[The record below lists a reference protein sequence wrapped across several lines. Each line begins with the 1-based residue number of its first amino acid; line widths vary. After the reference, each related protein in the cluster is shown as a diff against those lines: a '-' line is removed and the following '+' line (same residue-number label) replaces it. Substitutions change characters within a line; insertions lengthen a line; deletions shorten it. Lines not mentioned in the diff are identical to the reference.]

1 METPL
6 FSDLGLAPELLE
18 AVQDMGF
25 EKPSPVQTM
34 TIPPALAGDDLVG
47 ISETGSGKTAAFGL
61 PLLQKIDTSLRATQA
76 LVLCPTRELAV
87 QVCEEIHR
95 LGKKLPGLSTVPIYG
110 GTAYD
115 RQIRHLKAGA
125 HVVVGTPGRL
135 IDHLNRGILQLG
147 QVKTIVLDEADRM
160 LDMGFR
166 EDMETILSALP
177 DKRQALFFSA
187 TMNRQVEQI
196 ISRFAEDPK
205 MLQIKQQAKTVST
218 VDQSYYEVRG
228 RSKIEVVSR
237 LLDMDNARLAI
248 VFCNTKRLVDEC
260 TEALLGRGY
269 AADRLHG
276 DITQKLRERVI
287 ARCRDGGV
295 EVLVATDV
303 AARGLDIDNV
313 DVVFNFDLPYD
324 PEDYVH
330 RIGRTGRAGRSGKA
344 ITFIFGR
351 DIHRLR
357 SIERYTR
364 QTIRREKIPTQ
375 EQIEGL
381 RADRLFEALRDKLE
395 TGDFQSYDQ
404 YIDRLLEQG
413 HTPSDISSALL
424 TLWRAET
431 SREGESIVEDR
442 ERDRPPRED
451 RRESGGRRERGR
463 DRDFDRRGKRDRG
476 GRDRDFD
483 RGGRGES
490 QPEKAGYTRLFL
502 NLGKKFGVNPGGL
515 MGMLYGESNIP
526 PGSIG
531 RIQIFP
537 KHSLVEVKNEHA
549 DALLEALAT
558 AKFRGKPFRADRD
571 RKQS

>member
-1 METPL
+1 METPA
-6 FSDLGLAPELLE
+6 FSELGLRPELLE

-25 EKPSPVQTM
+25 EKPSPVQAM
-34 TIPPALAGDDLVG
+34 TIPHALEGIDLVG
-47 ISETGSGKTAAFGL
+47 ISQTGSGKTAAFGL

-95 LGKKLPGLSTVPIYG
+95 LGKRLPGLTTVPIYG

-147 QVKTIVLDEADRM
+147 SVTSIVLDEADRM

-166 EDMETILSALP
+166 DDMETILSALP
-177 DKRQALFFSA
+177 EVRQALFFSA
-187 TMNRQVEQI
+187 TMNRHVEQI
-196 ISRFAEDPK
+196 ISRFADNPK
-205 MLQIKQQAKTVST
+205 MLQVEQQAKTVST

-287 ARCRDGGV
+287 ARCRDGGI

-303 AARGLDIDNV
+303 AARGLDIENV

-344 ITFIFGR
+344 ITFVFGR

-364 QTIRREKIPTQ
+364 QTIRREKIPSQ

-381 RADRLFEALRDKLE
+381 RADRLFEALRDRLE
-395 TGDFQSYDQ
+395 SGKFQTYDQ

-424 TLWRAET
+424 TLWREET
-431 SREGESIVEDR
+431 SREGQSIVEDR
-442 ERDRPPRED
+442 EKDHPQHNENR
-451 RRESGGRRERGR
+451 
-463 DRDFDRRGKRDRG
+463 RDRG
-476 GRDRDFD
+476 GREGGRSNRDRE
-483 RGGRGES
+483 RGGRDKKRGAREWDTNSRGEDKS
-490 QPEKAGYTRLFL
+490 EKAGYTRLFL
-502 NLGKKFGVNPGGL
+502 NLGNKFGVNAGAL
-515 MGMLYGESNIP
+515 MGMLYGESDLP

-537 KHSLVEVKNEHA
+537 KHSLVEVRSEHA
-549 DALLEALAT
+549 DALLEALST
-558 AKFRGKPFRADRD
+558 AKFRGKPFRSDRD
-571 RKQS
+571 RQK